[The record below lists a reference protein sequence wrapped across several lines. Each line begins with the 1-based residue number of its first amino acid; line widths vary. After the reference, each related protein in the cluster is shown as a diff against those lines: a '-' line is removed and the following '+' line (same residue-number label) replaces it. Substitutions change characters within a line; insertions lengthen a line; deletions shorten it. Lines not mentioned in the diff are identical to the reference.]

1 MMERGNEFIFKM
13 QVYAEDTDSVGI
25 VHHAN
30 LIKFMERART
40 AWLLKLG
47 FRLDQLYSQ
56 GIFFV
61 IKHISIDYINPAK
74 MYDEL
79 EIISRMTSVRRIM
92 KIYEQTIR
100 HANDPTKI
108 YCTANIQVVCVNNH
122 LRPQA
127 MPPELVE
134 SMQ

>member
-1 MMERGNEFIFKM
+1 M

-40 AWLLKLG
+40 AWLLALG
-47 FRLDQLYSQ
+47 FRLDKLYSQ

-61 IKHISIDYINPAK
+61 IKKIDIDYISPAK

-79 EIISRMTSVRRIM
+79 EIVSTMVGVRRIM

-100 HANDPTKI
+100 CAFNPKKL
-108 YCTANIQVVCVNNH
+108 YCRANIQVVCVNNK
-122 LRPQA
+122 LRPQK
-127 MPPELVE
+127 MPLELVE